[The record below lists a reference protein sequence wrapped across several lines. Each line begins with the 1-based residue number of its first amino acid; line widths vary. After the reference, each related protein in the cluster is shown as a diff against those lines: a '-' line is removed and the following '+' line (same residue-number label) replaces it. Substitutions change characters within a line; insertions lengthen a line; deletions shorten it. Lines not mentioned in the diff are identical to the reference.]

1 MKVRSWY
8 VRRAGLTARGPLTVA
23 VTLALAVSII
33 PAGTLAGIQRD
44 VDKPQAAK
52 SQTAE
57 CTPGTNP
64 ATTPC
69 AGQTE
74 PPGKQA
80 EATGGKEEATEKAA
94 PSDRGG
100 SATGEKVL
108 RLPKQ
113 LWARAKALAKVAV
126 KPLASE
132 SGGNGASQASSG
144 KASPRQSPPRRGFAC
159 CNLHFDGDSIND
171 GNYAELPM
179 IAAGTPVEVV
189 SYGRNKAYIKIDGK
203 PMRLE
208 HDYGRDQE
216 SLESW
221 VDKIVVD
228 ADPRTRIAGYPAP
241 VREAIYQG
249 KVTVGMTREQAVAAI
264 GYPRTNETFPLDVP
278 VWHAYRSRRG
288 EYQLNFQSD
297 GRLASVT
304 GDNDVTAQ
312 MIYRPGR
319 LAEAKR

>member
-1 MKVRSWY
+1 MKARSCY
-8 VRRAGLTARGPLTVA
+8 VRLAGVAARGPLTVTI
-23 VTLALAVSII
+23 TLALAVAIV
-33 PAGTLAGIQRD
+33 PAGALAGIQRD

-52 SQTAE
+52 PQTAE
-57 CTPGTNP
+57 CTPGTSP
-64 ATTPC
+64 ATTTCPS
-69 AGQTE
+69 QTE
-74 PPGKQA
+74 PAGKET
-80 EATGGKEEATEKAA
+80 EATGKREPAAKAA

-100 SATGEKVL
+100 SATGGKVL
-108 RLPKQ
+108 QLPKQ

-126 KPLASE
+126 KPLSSD
-132 SGGNGASQASSG
+132 SGGNSASRASSG
-144 KASPRQSPPRRGFAC
+144 QGSPVQSPPRRGFAC

-179 IAAGTPVEVV
+179 IAAGTPIEVV
-189 SYGRNKAYIKIDGK
+189 SYGRNKAYVKVDGK

-208 HDYGRDQE
+208 HDFGRDQE

-221 VDKIVVD
+221 VDRIVVD
-228 ADPRTRIAGYPAP
+228 ADPRTRIASYPAP
-241 VREAIYQG
+241 VREAINQG

-264 GYPRTNETFPLDVP
+264 GYPRTSETFPLDVP

-288 EYQLNFQSD
+288 EYQLHFQSD

-304 GDNDVTAQ
+304 GDDDVTAQ

-319 LAEAKR
+319 MAEAKR

>member
-1 MKVRSWY
+1 MKVRSWF
-8 VRRAGLTARGPLTVA
+8 VRIAGLAARGPLTVA
-23 VTLALAVSII
+23 VTLGLAVSIV
-33 PAGTLAGIQRD
+33 PAGTLAGVQRD
-44 VDKPQAAK
+44 VDKPQTAK
-52 SQTAE
+52 PQTAE
-57 CTPGTNP
+57 CTPGTSP
-64 ATTPC
+64 ATTTCP
-69 AGQTE
+69 GQTE
-74 PPGKQA
+74 PAGKQT
-80 EATGGKEEATEKAA
+80 EPTGKREEPTAKAA

-108 RLPKQ
+108 QLPKQ

-126 KPLASE
+126 KPLTPE
-132 SGGNGASQASSG
+132 SGGNGASQALSG
-144 KASPRQSPPRRGFAC
+144 KTSPRQSPPRRGFAC

-179 IAAGTPVEVV
+179 IAAGTPIEVL
-189 SYGRNKAYIKIDGK
+189 SYGRNKAYIKVDGK
-203 PMRLE
+203 PMRLD
-208 HDYGRDQE
+208 HDYGRDRE

-228 ADPRTRIAGYPAP
+228 ADPRPRIASYPAA

-264 GYPRTNETFPLDVP
+264 GYPRTSETFPLDVP
-278 VWHAYRSRRG
+278 VWHVYRSRRG